1 MLFFKVFKLPKS
13 RWPAM
18 KDKTVNIPIFEKDI
32 IHTLETLPRTP
43 NSAGIIPVKFKR
55 KLKYKNAHMIQYVSV
70 PKIMQA
76 IKTLKILGHKY
87 HQFLVETNDFAKKCQ
102 KEDLEG
108 FNFLFPDDEID
119 FEEIQTNHEFKD
131 HSLSTN
137 MSTNILNDELY
148 SEKID
153 NEIDTDQ
160 VEAEEEEYESKDS
173 VKKWQFRY
181 NRSTC
186 FSNNYPE
193 INYQDESL
201 SHVSVAPGAGKTP
214 SNILREKDWD
224 IKSFP

>member
-1 MLFFKVFKLPKS
+1 M
-13 RWPAM
+13 
-18 KDKTVNIPIFEKDI
+18 
-32 IHTLETLPRTP
+32 
-43 NSAGIIPVKFKR
+43 
-55 KLKYKNAHMIQYVSV
+55 
-70 PKIMQA
+70 
-76 IKTLKILGHKY
+76 
-87 HQFLVETNDFAKKCQ
+87 
-102 KEDLEG
+102 
-108 FNFLFPDDEID
+108 
-119 FEEIQTNHEFKD
+119 
-131 HSLSTN
+131 
-137 MSTNILNDELY
+137 MSTNILNDELC